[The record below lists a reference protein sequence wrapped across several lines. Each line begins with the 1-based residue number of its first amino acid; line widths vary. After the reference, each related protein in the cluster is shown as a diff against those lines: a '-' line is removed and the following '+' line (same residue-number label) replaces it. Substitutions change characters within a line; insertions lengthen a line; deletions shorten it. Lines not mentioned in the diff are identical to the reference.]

1 GYLLIN
7 LTTETGETMTLTL
20 ELTTDGAG
28 GDTGFFQDLPL
39 YVSVPLAAIFLGV
52 VVILA
57 RRMKQS
63 GELTSD
69 DSALGLPDMHGH
81 PEHLDARREEALDID
96 HAINKTASAEV
107 SKDEIAQAILQSMD
121 VPVAPTS
128 VPKNLPPGMAS
139 LPSAMPPPAFQVPK
153 GLPPAGMP
161 PAPLPGTMPPPAGKS
176 VPQIPQAQPPMQAN
190 AGPPLP
196 PGGLPAGWT
205 MEQWI
210 HYGDQW
216 LERQR

>member
-1 GYLLIN
+1 
-7 LTTETGETMTLTL
+7 MTLTL

-28 GDTGFFQDLPL
+28 GDSGFFQDLPV
-39 YVSVPLAAIFLGV
+39 YVSVPIAVIFLGV

-81 PEHLDARREEALDID
+81 PDHLDTRREEALDID

-121 VPVAPTS
+121 TPVVPSS

-139 LPSAMPPPAFQVPK
+139 LPVSMPPPAFQVPK

-161 PAPLPGTMPPPAGKS
+161 PAALPGGMPPPAGKGI
-176 VPQIPQAQPPMQAN
+176 PQIPTPQLSQAK

-216 LERQR
+216 LERQN